1 LQAKKKKKEANTM
14 KKAVYLQILTLIF
27 CINLFAAGKNQPAD
41 DFMKN
46 IHWLHHSSFMMILG
60 DKTVYIDPYEI
71 GDVLKPADIIF
82 ITHEHFDHFS
92 PADIKK
98 IIKKGTLVVCPVQVF
113 DKLKNS
119 GYMLK
124 LVRPGESFT
133 DGKILVSAVPAYN
146 IVKPFHP
153 KKDLKVGYVI
163 SYNGIKIYHAGDTDF
178 IPEMS
183 LLKNIDIA
191 MVPVSGLYTMGPEEA
206 ARAVN
211 AIRPEIAIPMH
222 YGYKIGPKENG
233 EKFKALV
240 NPAIKVVIL
249 KSEVNQ
255 DKN

>member
-1 LQAKKKKKEANTM
+1 V
-14 KKAVYLQILTLIF
+14 KKAVYLQILALIF
-27 CINLFAAGKNQPAD
+27 CITIFAAGKNTTAD

-46 IHWLHHSSFMMILG
+46 IHWLHHSSFMMVLG

-71 GDVLKPADIIF
+71 RDGLRPADLIF

-92 PADIKK
+92 PGDIKK
-98 IIKKGTLVVCPVQVF
+98 IIKKDTLVICPAQVF
-113 DKLKNS
+113 NKLKDS
-119 GYMLK
+119 GYTLK

-133 DGKILVSAVPAYN
+133 AGKISVSAVPAYN
-146 IVKPFHP
+146 IIKPFHP

-163 SYNGIKIYHAGDTDF
+163 EYNGIKIYHAGDTDL

-183 LLKNIDIA
+183 SLKGIDIA
-191 MVPVSGLYTMGPEEA
+191 MVPVSGLYTMGPAEA

-211 AIRPEIAIPMH
+211 AMRPEIAIPMH
-222 YGYKIGPKENG
+222 FGYRIGPAENG

-249 KSEVNQ
+249 KTES
-255 DKN
+255 